1 MNKDFNVKIKVVWK
15 LYLLKTLFWLYIN
28 IYTNIIRVLINIILQ
43 KKKKSM
49 ENYII
54 YTWVDFLIVATML
67 WNGTRQYNLY
77 QR

>member
-54 YTWVDFLIVATML
+54 YTWVDFLIVATIFYL
-67 WNGTRQYNLY
+67 YNILTRF
-77 QR
+77 